1 VIKSWLHSTCA
12 VAASGTLFLGV
23 SSTAVADHPS
33 IDVTV
38 STPGIY
44 TRFATGPRYG
54 YYPYPPAGYYA
65 YALPPPPV
73 PVYVPGY
80 WTYYPQPGY
89 WSDRHR
95 NYDRGDHHDY
105 DRGPRHHQDRGR
117 DRGRHDQRHDTMI
130 ERW

>member
-1 VIKSWLHSTCA
+1 MFKSWLHRTCA
-12 VAASGTLFLGV
+12 AAASGTLLLGA
-23 SSTAVADHPS
+23 SGTAVADHPS

-54 YYPYPPAGYYA
+54 YYPYPPAGYYV
-65 YALPPPPV
+65 YAPPV

-89 WSDRHR
+89 RSDRR
-95 NYDRGDHHDY
+95 RGYDRDY
-105 DRGPRHHQDRGR
+105 DRGPRHHQDHRR
-117 DRGRHDQRHDTMI
+117 DRGRHEGRRPDRHD
-130 ERW
+130 R